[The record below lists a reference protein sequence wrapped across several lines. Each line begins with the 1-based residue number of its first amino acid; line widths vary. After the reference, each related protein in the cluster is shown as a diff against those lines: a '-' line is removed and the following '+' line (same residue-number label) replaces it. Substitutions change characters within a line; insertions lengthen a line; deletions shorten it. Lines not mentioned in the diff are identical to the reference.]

1 MMGRPSRKNNSEKPA
16 RQLSEKWK
24 KRLYST
30 LVLFFVLGV
39 CYVTLSLLPGVQIG
53 TLQVEGTKQMTREE
67 VLLAAGLDQTYNIFA
82 VDRGRVRSR
91 LEQDA
96 RIELL
101 SERYKWPLFYTIVVR
116 ERSASAYVPS
126 VDGFVVLDRSGK
138 VIQIQRR
145 FSHMGAP
152 LITGTMLPSLLIG
165 ETVQDETIH
174 KGLEFLVQL
183 SEYGIND
190 FSELNLANPENIHG
204 FTFQGVV
211 IHLGSLKGLEE
222 KADPA
227 SQVLKE
233 IARSGNRVRYID
245 LKSRVP
251 VVKFE

>member
-1 MMGRPSRKNNSEKPA
+1 MMGRQSRRNNSEKKVM
-16 RQLSEKWK
+16 QLSEKWK
-24 KRLYST
+24 KRLYSI
-30 LVLFFVLGV
+30 LIVFFVLGA
-39 CYVTLSLLPGVQIG
+39 CYFTLSLLPGVQIG
-53 TLQVEGTKQMTREE
+53 TLQVARTKLMTREE
-67 VLLAAGLDQTYNIFA
+67 VLLAAGLDQTYNVFA
-82 VDRGRVRSR
+82 VDRGRVCSR

-96 RIELL
+96 RLELL
-101 SERYKWPLFYTIVVR
+101 SEGYGWPLSYQIAVR

-138 VIQIQRR
+138 VIEIQRR

-152 LITGTMLPSLLIG
+152 LITGVMLPSLLIG
-165 ETVQDETIH
+165 EDIQDETIR

-190 FSELNLANPENIHG
+190 FSELNLANPENIQG
-204 FTFQGVV
+204 FTFQGV
-211 IHLGSLKGLEE
+211 IINLGSLKGLED

-233 IARSGNRVRYID
+233 ITRSGNRVRYID